1 MTEVVTTTV
10 SQKKASKIKGFKPFV
25 TCDRSWQVILSA
37 NFGVASDAGVPVSK
51 PPCAHFAPLSE
62 DLSAIEAKALLISSD
77 ILSETL
83 SNMESALSNPI
94 RP

>member
-1 MTEVVTTTV
+1 MTEVVTSIV

-25 TCDRSWQVILSA
+25 TCDRSWQVILAA
-37 NFGVASDAGVPVSK
+37 NFGVASDTGVPVS
-51 PPCAHFAPLSE
+51 AHFAPLSE
-62 DLSAIEAKALLISSD
+62 DLSAIEAKALFISSD

-83 SNMESALSNPI
+83 SSMELALSNPI

>member
-1 MTEVVTTTV
+1 MTEVVTSIV

-37 NFGVASDAGVPVSK
+37 NFGVASGAGVPVS
-51 PPCAHFAPLSE
+51 AHFAPLSE
-62 DLSAIEAKALLISSD
+62 DLSAIEAKALFISSD

-83 SNMESALSNPI
+83 SSMELALSNPI